1 VDFYVGYSYLLE
13 KKMPINTPLENIK
26 AQANRLARIQKIQ
39 LSEAYKII
47 SWAFYHCP
55 NYQDLRSRLDNS
67 SVKSRWF
74 ELAKITNDSPASD
87 FSTFT
92 NVIPV
97 LVDRLSSRL
106 LCNTNRQG
114 MIDLIYRIFDLS
126 ECENSFNMLFP
137 SFSTNGWKPLSQ
149 MSPTSKSIL
158 VSHIKI
164 NGVLYRLLA
173 VNMFMPQHWP
183 FKEEEYCDIAQGL
196 APTTPSEF
204 RIFSGS
210 KQKWTSSV
218 YDYIVS
224 ITDDTSDEYV
234 EFEAPV
240 QSLTKQEIKAESS
253 IQELLEIVGVG
264 DWASSDDSPVPFTFE
279 GDDMALNTY
288 LIFGYPVSEKNSSF
302 KNQNWMI
309 SPEKCLM
316 NDSQIVLIDN
326 HPVSVEWISTNPQT
340 FEHDGEYIEHFQS
353 IKNLLTSQD
362 EFTKTLNKQENDY
375 QLMFFK
381 PADIERMRWDL
392 ELKPHID
399 SDKESWLLKVE
410 NSQLAEIVL
419 NKISNL
425 DLFVHQSKF
434 GHDEIIC
441 KIKIL
446 STESINFSLSLEV
459 KSNNSERYVS
469 LTTGMSSHRN
479 NDEVTLFVTVSPSLI
494 NIIEL
499 IGKSKLIQSM
509 KNGLINHVDL
519 GFFDQIDNFDQSIIE
534 GLKKLPEDESN
545 MLNSFELPEDFLSNP
560 FSFIDNSRMAQYERQ
575 SF

>member
-1 VDFYVGYSYLLE
+1 
-13 KKMPINTPLENIK
+13 MPINTPLENIK
-26 AQANRLARIQKIQ
+26 AQSNRLARIQKIQ
-39 LSEAYKII
+39 LSEAYEII

-55 NYQDLRSRLDNS
+55 NYQDLRSRLDNVS
-67 SVKSRWF
+67 IKSRWF
-74 ELAKITNDSPASD
+74 ELAKITKDSPASD

-114 MIDLIYRIFDLS
+114 MIDLIYKIFDFS
-126 ECENSFNMLFP
+126 KCEDSFNMLFP
-137 SFSTNGWKPLSQ
+137 SFTTNGWKPLPQ
-149 MSPTSKSIL
+149 ISPTTKSIL
-158 VSHIKI
+158 ESHIKL

-183 FKEEEYCDIAQGL
+183 FKEEQYCDIAQGL
-196 APTTPSEF
+196 APTTPNEF

-210 KQKWTSSV
+210 KQQWTRSV

-224 ITDDTSDEYV
+224 ITDDTSDEYI
-234 EFEAPV
+234 EFKAPV
-240 QSLTKQEIKAESS
+240 QSLTKQEKKAEIS
-253 IQELLEIVGVG
+253 IQELLEVVGVG
-264 DWASSDDSPVPFTFE
+264 DWASSDDSPIPFTFE
-279 GDDMALNTY
+279 GDDMKLDKY
-288 LIFGYPVSEKNSSF
+288 LIFGYPVSEVNSSPN
-302 KNQNWMI
+302 NQNWMI

-362 EFTKTLNKQENDY
+362 GFTKTLNKQENDY

-410 NSQLAEIVL
+410 NSKLAEIIL

-425 DLFVHQSKF
+425 DLFIHQSKF
-434 GHDEIIC
+434 AHDEIIC
-441 KIKIL
+441 KIKTQ
-446 STESINFSLSLEV
+446 STESIHLSLSLEV
-459 KSNNSERYVS
+459 KSNNSEKHIN
-469 LTTGMSSHRN
+469 LTTGISSQRN
-479 NDEVTLFVTVSPSLI
+479 NDAVTLFITVSPCLI
-494 NIIEL
+494 NIISL

-519 GFFDQIDNFDQSIIE
+519 GFFGQIESFDQSILKR
-534 GLKKLPEDESN
+534 LKKLPEDESS

-560 FSFIDNSRMAQYERQ
+560 LSFINSSRMTQYERQ